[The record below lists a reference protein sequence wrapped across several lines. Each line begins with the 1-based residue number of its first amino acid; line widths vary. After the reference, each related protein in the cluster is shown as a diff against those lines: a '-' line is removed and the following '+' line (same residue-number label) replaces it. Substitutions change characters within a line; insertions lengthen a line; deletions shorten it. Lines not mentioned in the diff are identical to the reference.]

1 MWHRK
6 NTSSIATHGVTL
18 DGGFGVADFI
28 EALVDGAAKA
38 LLNDVD
44 VVVVHNLDEN
54 KNKIKN
60 KKRTK
65 Y

>member
-1 MWHRK
+1 M
-6 NTSSIATHGVTL
+6 
-18 DGGFGVADFI
+18 ADFI

-60 KKRTK
+60 KKTDKVLIAK